1 MSQGPFYTVGELSE
15 VLRVSTKWCYQQLNR
30 GNIPGA
36 FRIGSAT
43 WFIDKEV
50 FLSTLKQKS
59 QQPQPKVRQTGE
71 TKSRHDLV

>member
-1 MSQGPFYTVGELSE
+1 MSQGSFYTVGELSE

-43 WFIDKEV
+43 WFIDREV